1 MKRPKLNTNSFKK
14 KRFWRWQFIE
24 NNGGCKVWS
33 KGIWENYCHRVCTF
47 QFLSYKWWA
56 STMFTINRKSHK
68 DIPSQIQTVSSIL
81 YSCCMDFDW
90 IIRSINITLLVI
102 SQGNLSYV
110 TADNVCTTK
119 FQKLLHRDIF
129 PCGQYTWKVAFGI
142 PSPTGKQLFCTVP
155 DPLAY
160 LLKGACFCVREGL
173 LKAKW
178 HEPKLPTA
186 ILWNLLENH
195 VGKLLTASSMWKKK
209 GIKDNFNAKLY
220 ESFTAWFKIWT
231 FDVK

>member
-14 KRFWRWQFIE
+14 KRFWRWQFIV
-24 NNGGCKVWS
+24 NKGGCKGWS

-56 STMFTINRKSHK
+56 STTLTIDRKSHK

-110 TADNVCTTK
+110 TADYVCTTNFRNYCK
-119 FQKLLHRDIF
+119 ETFFHVVNILRMWLLEFR
-129 PCGQYTWKVAFGI
+129 
-142 PSPTGKQLFCTVP
+142 
-155 DPLAY
+155 
-160 LLKGACFCVREGL
+160 R
-173 LKAKW
+173 
-178 HEPKLPTA
+178 
-186 ILWNLLENH
+186 LLENNCSARYQIRW
-195 VGKLLTASSMWKKK
+195 LTCWKELV
-209 GIKDNFNAKLY
+209 F
-220 ESFTAWFKIWT
+220 
-231 FDVK
+231 V